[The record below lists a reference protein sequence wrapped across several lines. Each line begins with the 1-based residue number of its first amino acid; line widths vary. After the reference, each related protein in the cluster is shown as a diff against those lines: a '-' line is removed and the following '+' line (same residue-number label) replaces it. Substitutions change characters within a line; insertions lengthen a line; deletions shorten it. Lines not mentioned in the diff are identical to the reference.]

1 MFGDFQDRR
10 TDAER
15 ERDLEAANKRE
26 MDGKLARGFLDIRV
40 RQALEAVGI
49 QVGFVGRGF
58 LGSNE
63 LLVKEDDI
71 TYKLVASV
79 DNSD

>member
-15 ERDLEAANKRE
+15 ERDLERANKWE

-58 LGSNE
+58 LCSNE